1 MATTFGKET
10 DAKSSNGL
18 RGRNPCPPDVGPF
31 SLPIPGPQAQ
41 ALDKPFLSSHL
52 LTPGLRGL
60 QFYRLHREERPN
72 YRLEC
77 LQWLKSQP
85 QWPSWGWNQVSC
97 PCSWQQ
103 GRWDLR
109 FQPVSIGDTTFPPP
123 TSSPT
128 ALSARALFPETAPA
142 CSRPAPGIPGLGLS
156 GTGLVSGLLGLGSR
170 QLCSFTSWRGGV
182 CCSYGPWGEF
192 REGWHVQHPWQFGA

>member
-1 MATTFGKET
+1 MKYKSSSICSVATTFGKET
-10 DAKSSNGL
+10 DTKSSNGL
-18 RGRNPCPPDVGPF
+18 WGRNPCPPDVGPF

-41 ALDKPFLSSHL
+41 ALDKPFLSPHL

-109 FQPVSIGDTTFPPP
+109 FQPISIGDTTFPPP

-128 ALSARALFPETAPA
+128 TLSARALSLPPSLLAP
-142 CSRPAPGIPGLGLS
+142 SSQKQPLLVPAPPLAS
-156 GTGLVSGLLGLGSR
+156 PA
-170 QLCSFTSWRGGV
+170 W
-182 CCSYGPWGEF
+182 
-192 REGWHVQHPWQFGA
+192 A